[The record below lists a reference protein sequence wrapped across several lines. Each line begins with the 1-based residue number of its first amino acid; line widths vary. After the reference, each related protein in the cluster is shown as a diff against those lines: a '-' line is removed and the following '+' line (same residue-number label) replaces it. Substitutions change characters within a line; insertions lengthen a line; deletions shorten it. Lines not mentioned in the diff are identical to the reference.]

1 MAQKSISC
9 RQKEDDAASK
19 KYFGRKKVI
28 IFPKRRPIVKVIE
41 NVVMNYEE

>member
-28 IFPKRRPIVKVIE
+28 IFSETAPHS
-41 NVVMNYEE
+41 